1 MGQTGLEPGVGRLE
15 LGSVLV
21 EKSVVRRACS
31 VALVLGREFLA
42 CSLLKD
48 TVLMKAMR
56 GYKSVI

>member
-21 EKSVVRRACS
+21 EKSVVRRGCS
-31 VALVLGREFLA
+31 VALVLGRELLA

-48 TVLMKAMR
+48 TVLMKAKR
-56 GYKSVI
+56 GYNS